1 MEAQTKENAVLEG
14 LDSQADETLHAV
26 IERAKSLLATRK
38 NQRQAQAL
46 AEIRRL
52 INENELDCEVKRR
65 GRKRGRPHKVR
76 SGEA

>member
-1 MEAQTKENAVLEG
+1 M
-14 LDSQADETLHAV
+14 DSEVKIPALIETLESRPDDELRAV

-52 INENELDCEVKRR
+52 INENELDCEIKRR
-65 GRKRGRPHKVR
+65 ARKRGRPRKVC

>member
-1 MEAQTKENAVLEG
+1 MEAQTNENAVLEG

-52 INENELDCEVKRR
+52 ITEIELDCEVKRR
-65 GRKRGRPHKVR
+65 GRKRGRPRKVDV
-76 SGEA
+76 GEA